1 MTESQED
8 EKRILNKDKPEMNRG
23 VELLLRNRRRKPER
37 PKTFQVK
44 FGKLIALWNREIIFH
59 FNLLGHKK
67 KIKTLWRS
75 AMSETLIVTLTLM
88 TLVSILAIMV
98 GGMIGW
104 MARQHSYETTPQ
116 VVYTHPEMFDENGQL
131 VPDEILALR
140 IENNYDIN
148 TEETEEE

>member
-1 MTESQED
+1 
-8 EKRILNKDKPEMNRG
+8 
-23 VELLLRNRRRKPER
+23 
-37 PKTFQVK
+37 
-44 FGKLIALWNREIIFH
+44 
-59 FNLLGHKK
+59 
-67 KIKTLWRS
+67 
-75 AMSETLIVTLTLM
+75 MSETLVVTLTL
-88 TLVSILAIMV
+88 TTVVSFLALLV